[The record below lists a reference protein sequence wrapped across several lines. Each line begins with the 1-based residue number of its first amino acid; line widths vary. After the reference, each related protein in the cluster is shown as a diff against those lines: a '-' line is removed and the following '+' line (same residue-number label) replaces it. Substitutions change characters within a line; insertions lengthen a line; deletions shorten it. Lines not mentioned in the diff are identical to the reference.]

1 MSVVKKAWLLV
12 KQANFIPVSLETIDL
27 PISKSKYTI
36 GGTTFEP
43 NGRGGTPRPGCARMP
58 APCSGRAP
66 ISKPLPTPAPPGLSP
81 AAGGSLPAANA
92 AEMLPRRENAVGRK
106 FAQSV
111 FGGGIAIDFTGGR
124 CYNLLV
130 FKITTLAPLAA
141 RHCCFDPAVNRAL
154 FFWVRKIF
162 LLQEVPR

>member
-1 MSVVKKAWLLV
+1 MSLMAG
-12 KQANFIPVSLETIDL
+12 A
-27 PISKSKYTI
+27 
-36 GGTTFEP
+36 G
-43 NGRGGTPRPGCARMP
+43 RPGRA
-58 APCSGRAP
+58 APECLR
-66 ISKPLPTPAPPGLSP
+66 P
-81 AAGGSLPAANA
+81 AAGGGLPAANA

-130 FKITTLAPLAA
+130 FKITTFAPLAA